1 MTDKGKSTVNQSW
14 IVNGVEQGMKVEQW
28 KKVVQKL
35 KVEQWMKVRHSMEV
49 WECEKL
55 EQKNKG

>member
-1 MTDKGKSTVNQSW
+1 MTGKGKSTVNQSW

-35 KVEQWMKVRHSMEV
+35 KVEQWMKVRHWMEV